1 MLFIGDS
8 TMRCALAFA
17 SLCLARAE
25 RCEPLPNTLTSRLLA
40 IARGRSVRRTRARAA
55 TRSHVDA
62 RCSAYT
68 CGSCDLHQRP
78 RAPRPLTPISCA
90 QNQSIVNER
99 TFATWPDFFNRTTI
113 DVAPFGHCECY
124 RVASGGALFFENRS
138 VMTHCSASRPLFAPP
153 SRRLLSGQSA
163 LTSPISL
170 RRVGTL
176 SCRPRAT
183 SASRMF
189 MWAPTLAPCTGT
201 GCLVTATS
209 GGAFRRSKRLPIHRD
224 GMGPCTTRCGRW
236 CRRCIRR
243 TLC

>member
-1 MLFIGDS
+1 MRHSQNKFHFVEFSSDLTLLRS
-8 TMRCALAFA
+8 TLLWPAVIAPDLLSFAACTKPPSAFFAQMVREAGQNPRIAACPSTHVCSLSATLRCDVRLLEP

-25 RCEPLPNTLTSRLLA
+25 RCEPLPTTPRLLA

-78 RAPRPLTPISCA
+78 RAPRPLIPISCA

-99 TFATWPDFFNRTTI
+99 TFATWPDFFNHTTI

-138 VMTHCSASRPLFAPP
+138 VVTDCSASRPSFAPP
-153 SRRLLSGQSA
+153 SRHLLSG
-163 LTSPISL
+163 
-170 RRVGTL
+170 
-176 SCRPRAT
+176 
-183 SASRMF
+183 
-189 MWAPTLAPCTGT
+189 
-201 GCLVTATS
+201 
-209 GGAFRRSKRLPIHRD
+209 
-224 GMGPCTTRCGRW
+224 
-236 CRRCIRR
+236 
-243 TLC
+243 

>member
-1 MLFIGDS
+1 MVREAGQNPRIAACPSTHVCSSSATLRCDVRLPVLACAYS
-8 TMRCALAFA
+8 QCRTMRA
-17 SLCLARAE
+17 SSLHAYI
-25 RCEPLPNTLTSRLLA
+25 A

-99 TFATWPDFFNRTTI
+99 TFATWPDFFNHTTI

-138 VMTHCSASRPLFAPP
+138 VVTDCSASRPSFAPP
-153 SRRLLSGQSA
+153 SRHLLSG
-163 LTSPISL
+163 
-170 RRVGTL
+170 
-176 SCRPRAT
+176 
-183 SASRMF
+183 
-189 MWAPTLAPCTGT
+189 
-201 GCLVTATS
+201 
-209 GGAFRRSKRLPIHRD
+209 
-224 GMGPCTTRCGRW
+224 
-236 CRRCIRR
+236 
-243 TLC
+243 